1 MTYLPTTLHQSPD
14 YHWSPANQRHF
25 LEQLATTG
33 NISETAKSVAMSAQA
48 AHAFRNR
55 AVGAVFKLGWDAA
68 ILLARKRLEGDFLER
83 ALAGQEE
90 IYEREPDTGK
100 VRRIRS
106 DNRLSMGMLH
116 RLDKMATGKSDVPAD
131 TAMALIVSQDFES
144 FLDLIERDGGR
155 AEAML
160 FLKTRDGG
168 LVPMVNVTREE
179 LLNNYQLAQNPAG
192 FGKEDDEEVEPEAA
206 ASKMSVWFCDE
217 VGDFRTDFPPP
228 DNFDGE
234 EEERFGDHGYERSLT
249 GEEERIQLTA
259 QAADLRPL
267 RDAAEEARQRWF
279 GGEAANE
286 VRAELAAETLVREAS
301 SALQQAELAP
311 TERAHAERAP
321 SERTHAERAQAEQ
334 ERAAVEAVALADAA
348 PVAQLGAEIMPE
360 AEPSEP
366 EYDFAAAYQQDDP
379 NVSLFYRNA

>member
-14 YHWSPANQRHF
+14 YHWSPTNQRRF

-55 AVGAVFKLGWDAA
+55 AAGAVFKLGWDAA
-68 ILLARKRLEGDFLER
+68 ILLARKRLEGDLLER
-83 ALAGQEE
+83 ALVGQEE

-116 RLDKMATGKSDVPAD
+116 RLDKMASGKGDLPAD

-179 LLNNYQLAQNPAG
+179 LLNNYQLAQNSAG
-192 FGKEDDEEVEPEAA
+192 SSEEEEEVEPEAA
-206 ASKMSVWFCDE
+206 ASKMSVWICAE

-228 DNFDGE
+228 GNFDGE
-234 EEERFGDHGYERSLT
+234 EEEQFGDHGYQRSLT
-249 GEEERIQLTA
+249 GEEERIQVA
-259 QAADLRPL
+259 MQAADLRPF

-279 GGEAANE
+279 GREAAIE
-286 VRAELAAETLVREAS
+286 VRAELAAEALVREAS
-301 SALQQAELAP
+301 GALP
-311 TERAHAERAP
+311 HAERA
-321 SERTHAERAQAEQ
+321 HGERAEAEQ
-334 ERAAVEAVALADAA
+334 GSGAVDAGALADAA
-348 PVAQLGAEIMPE
+348 PVEQLAAEIMPE
-360 AEPSEP
+360 AESAEPSEP
-366 EYDFAAAYQQDDP
+366 EYDFAAAYQQDNP
-379 NVSLFYRNA
+379 NARLFYHNA

>member
-1 MTYLPTTLHQSPD
+1 MTYLPTTIHQSPD
-14 YHWSPANQRHF
+14 YHWSPINQRRF
-25 LEQLATTG
+25 LERLASTG
-33 NISETAKSVAMSAQA
+33 NISETAKSVAMSTQG

-55 AVGAVFKLGWDAA
+55 AAGAVFKLGWDAA
-68 ILLARKRLEGDFLER
+68 ILLARKRLEGDLLER
-83 ALAGQEE
+83 ALVGQEE

-179 LLNNYQLAQNPAG
+179 LLNNYQLAQNSAG
-192 FGKEDDEEVEPEAA
+192 FSKEDHEEVEPEAA
-206 ASKMSVWFCDE
+206 ASRMSVWICAE

-234 EEERFGDHGYERSLT
+234 EEERFGDDGYERSLT
-249 GEEERIQLTA
+249 GEEERIQLAA

-301 SALQQAELAP
+301 SALP
-311 TERAHAERAP
+311 HAERA
-321 SERTHAERAQAEQ
+321 EAEQ
-334 ERAAVEAVALADAA
+334 GSGAVDAGALADAA
-348 PVAQLGAEIMPE
+348 PVEQLAAEIMPE
-360 AEPSEP
+360 AAPAEPSEP

>member
-1 MTYLPTTLHQSPD
+1 MTYLPTTLHQSPE
-14 YHWSPANQRHF
+14 YHWSPTNQRRF

-55 AVGAVFKLGWDAA
+55 AAGAVFKLGWDAA
-68 ILLARKRLEGDFLER
+68 ILLARKRLEGDLLER

-116 RLDKMATGKSDVPAD
+116 RLDKMAAGKGDLPAD

-168 LVPMVNVTREE
+168 LVPMVSVTREE
-179 LLNNYQLAQNPAG
+179 LLNNYQLAQNSAG
-192 FGKEDDEEVEPEAA
+192 LSEEEEEVEPEAA
-206 ASKMSVWFCDE
+206 ASKMSVWFCAE

-234 EEERFGDHGYERSLT
+234 EEEQFGDHGYQRSLT
-249 GEEERIQLTA
+249 GEEERIQVA
-259 QAADLRPL
+259 MQAADLRPF

-279 GGEAANE
+279 GREAAIE
-286 VRAELAAETLVREAS
+286 GRAELAAEALVREAS
-301 SALQQAELAP
+301 GALP
-311 TERAHAERAP
+311 HAERA
-321 SERTHAERAQAEQ
+321 HGERAEAEQ
-334 ERAAVEAVALADAA
+334 GSGAVDAGALADPA
-348 PVAQLGAEIMPE
+348 PVEQLAAEIMPE
-360 AEPSEP
+360 AESAEPSEP

-379 NVSLFYRNA
+379 NVRLFYRNA

>member
-1 MTYLPTTLHQSPD
+1 MTYLTTTLHQSPD
-14 YHWSPANQRHF
+14 YHWSPTNQRRF

-68 ILLARKRLEGDFLER
+68 ILLARKRLEGDLLER
-83 ALAGQEE
+83 ALVGQEE

-116 RLDKMATGKSDVPAD
+116 RLDKMASGKGDLPAD

-160 FLKTRDGG
+160 FLKIRDGG

-179 LLNNYQLAQNPAG
+179 LLNNYQLAQNSAG
-192 FGKEDDEEVEPEAA
+192 SSEEEEEVEPEAA
-206 ASKMSVWFCDE
+206 ASKMSVWICAE

-228 DNFDGE
+228 GNFDGE
-234 EEERFGDHGYERSLT
+234 EEEQFGDHGYQRSLT
-249 GEEERIQLTA
+249 GEEERIQVA
-259 QAADLRPL
+259 MQAADLRPF

-279 GGEAANE
+279 GREAAIE
-286 VRAELAAETLVREAS
+286 VRAELAAEALVREAS
-301 SALQQAELAP
+301 GALP
-311 TERAHAERAP
+311 HAERA
-321 SERTHAERAQAEQ
+321 HGERADAEQ
-334 ERAAVEAVALADAA
+334 GLGAADAGALADAA
-348 PVAQLGAEIMPE
+348 PVEQLAAEIMPE
-360 AEPSEP
+360 AESAEPSEP

-379 NVSLFYRNA
+379 NVRLFYRNA